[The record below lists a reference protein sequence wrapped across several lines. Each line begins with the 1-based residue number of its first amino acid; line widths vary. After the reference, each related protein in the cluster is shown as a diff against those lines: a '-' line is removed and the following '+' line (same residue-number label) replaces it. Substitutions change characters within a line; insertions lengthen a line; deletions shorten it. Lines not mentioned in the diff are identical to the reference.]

1 MSSAIDALQD
11 SIIVSTAANV
21 VEVKQD
27 VKKLRSE
34 GKRAQKEVSDQISDG
49 FGETKEAQR
58 LMLESQER
66 SHTKI
71 SNQISDGFGDSKAN
85 QRIII
90 QNQKKSERDMKLILE
105 RLESQKNDQS
115 KPGHPPRKKG
125 SKDPAARK
133 DTALAE
139 IREAFRPCDQ
149 SAYIHELSDWAVRVN
164 YSFLEEYHSWATGKS
179 DKKMLIVTGAPGI
192 GKTYLSL
199 SALGRLRRQ
208 AEITAS
214 FFFREG
220 YPDFEDLK
228 PALHSIINQ
237 LAEQDSEW
245 SRNIRTELRKSKD
258 ENPSLSPD
266 QLWSDII
273 EKAASGCNQQKN
285 SQRREAYLIFDGIDE
300 AGGSTHTKL
309 IDILART
316 SSELP
321 IRVLITTR
329 ELESASQDVASMA
342 VEAMRIDN
350 MRPYF
355 HHLCKKRIQKLPR
368 LRRFPRYM
376 KDEVVSKLSKQA
388 DCKYQLSFNW
398 RNIFNSSGMLYVE
411 NMLLRLEAI
420 GLKHLVKRDLSE
432 QHRPLPRSLDALYA
446 MMMDEIQKGRT
457 SKQCDVL
464 RNLFVW
470 LAFSNRHLK
479 LREATEITKLSAE
492 SSSTLII
499 EDELVGKLSG

>member
-1 MSSAIDALQD
+1 M
-11 SIIVSTAANV
+11 
-21 VEVKQD
+21 
-27 VKKLRSE
+27 KKLRSE
-34 GKRAQKEVSDQISDG
+34 GKKAQKEVSAQISDG
-49 FGETKEAQR
+49 FEETKESQR
-58 LMLESQER
+58 LMLKSQER
-66 SHTKI
+66 SHTEV

-90 QNQKKSERDMKLILE
+90 QNQKKSERDMKIILE

-164 YSFLEEYHSWATGKS
+164 YGFLEEYHSWVTGKS
-179 DKKMLIVTGAPGI
+179 DKKVLIVTGAPGI

-245 SRNIRTELRKSKD
+245 SRNIRTELRNLKSKSND
-258 ENPSLSPD
+258 EDLSISAD

-273 EKAASGCNQQKN
+273 EKAAGSRKKQKAA
-285 SQRREAYLIFDGIDE
+285 QLRDAYLIFDGIDE
-300 AGGSTHTKL
+300 AGDSTHTNL
-309 IDILART
+309 VHILAQM

-329 ELESASQDVASMA
+329 KMEDDLKSAAGMA
-342 VEAMRIDN
+342 VEAMAIEH
-350 MRPYF
+350 MRPYV

-376 KDEVVSKLSKQA
+376 KDEIASKLSTQA
-388 DCKYQLSFNW
+388 DCKYQLSFNC
-398 RNIFNSSGMLYVE
+398 RNILNSSGMLYVE

-432 QHRPLPRSLDALYA
+432 QHRPLPKSLDDLYA

-464 RNLFVW
+464 RNLFIW

-479 LREATEITKLSAE
+479 LREATAITKLSAE